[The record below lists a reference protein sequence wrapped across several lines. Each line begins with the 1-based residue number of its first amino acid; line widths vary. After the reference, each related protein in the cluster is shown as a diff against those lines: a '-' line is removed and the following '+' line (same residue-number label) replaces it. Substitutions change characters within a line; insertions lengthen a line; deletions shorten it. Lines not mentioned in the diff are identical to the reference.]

1 MPGTMRCRGLG
12 ICNKLS
18 TVSAMTGLQVHRFSQ
33 GCLRQMAHDSRA
45 GDHAAEFLP
54 GTPRSG
60 DNRREA
66 DSHTLKRFG
75 RA

>member
-1 MPGTMRCRGLG
+1 MRCCGLA

-18 TVSAMTGLQVHRFSQ
+18 IVSAMTGLQVRCFSQ
-33 GCLRQMAHDSRA
+33 GCLRQMARYSPA

-75 RA
+75 CA